1 MELKIKAQL
10 RKYWMLYLFLLPGL
24 IWLFVFCYY
33 PMYGVTIA
41 FKNFSPRLGI
51 MKSPWAGFKYFE
63 QFFSTSIAKSCITNT
78 LTLSVLTIGFGFPA
92 PIIFALLLNS
102 LEGKRYKKIVQTVSF
117 APHFISVVVLVSM
130 LNLML
135 SPTTGFVNKLIT
147 FFGGEVKM
155 FTAKAEYFR
164 PVYVLSGIWQGMGF
178 GAVVYLAALAGVSPE
193 LHEAAIIDGATRMQR
208 IRHVDFPAILPTII
222 MMLILDLGNI
232 FSVGY
237 EKVLLMQNPMNTS
250 VSEVISTYT
259 YKVGLMSAKY
269 SFSTAVGLFN
279 SVCNFAILVI
289 VNGVSKA
296 VTKTSLF

>member
-1 MELKIKAQL
+1 MKAQIK
-10 RKYWMLYLFLLPGL
+10 KYWSLYLFLLPGL
-24 IWLFVFCYY
+24 IWLLLFCYY

-51 MKSPWAGFKYFE
+51 MNSPWAGWKYFE
-63 QFFSTSIAKSCITNT
+63 QFFSTSIAKTCITNT
-78 LTLSVLTIGFGFPA
+78 LILSALSIVFGFPA
-92 PIIFALLLNS
+92 PVIFALLLNS
-102 LEGKRYKKIVQTVSF
+102 LDAKRYQKVVQTVSF

-135 SPTTGFVNKLIT
+135 SPTTGFVNKLIAV
-147 FFGGEVKM
+147 FGGEVRM

-193 LHEAAIIDGATRMQR
+193 LHEAAIIDGATKLQR
-208 IRHVDFPAILPTII
+208 ICHVDFPAILPTII
-222 MMLILDLGNI
+222 LMLILNMGSI

-259 YKVGLMSAKY
+259 YKVGLMNAKY

-279 SVCNFAILVI
+279 SVCNFVILVI

-296 VTKTSLF
+296 VTETSLF